1 MAKQTR
7 REIYITC
14 NGKSADDMLRTLT
27 DHAAKL
33 DAQIEKLRASGKG
46 STKECKELVSVS
58 GQLHKQ
64 LKQNISSTEMIDKV
78 MKNLAGSTTAQLRK
92 ALQAVRHEMSLSSE
106 ASGKLPQLRKQMEA
120 LKAQIDKNTGAIH
133 NQSGAW
139 NTAMKNL
146 TAYVGLF
153 SLFNKAKELV
163 TGAIKKNFEYSGS
176 LTDIRKVSGLTMDQV
191 KQLSTEL
198 AKIDTRTSVDGLA
211 QLAYQGAKL
220 GMSKYGVEGMTQFVK
235 AADKIN
241 VALGEELGEEA
252 LPALSK
258 MVEVMGLIPKM
269 GIEKAMDATGSA
281 MFKLST
287 TSTATSNDIVEFS
300 KRLTG
305 VARTAGITTDQLLAL
320 GSASSSMML
329 MPEVSSTALGKFIVA
344 LQKNHNLIAK
354 ELGIPDETI
363 KNLYAS
369 GHAMDAIVLVL
380 EKMRDKGNMN
390 ALGGIFKDLG
400 SDGQRLVTAMVTMSK
415 NVDMLKDHLYESEEA
430 FREATAVTNEY
441 EMQQQSA
448 IGILERA
455 NNLWEKAF
463 VNPDGVDAVKGMA
476 EWWYEMSQ
484 MMTSS
489 PLLKGTLQVALQ
501 MVLLALKAVA
511 TLLPVIIGYMASQG
525 IYSGIMLIK
534 NYGLALWSAVKQMY
548 AYVTATRTATAAQT
562 GLNSAMKLNPWVA
575 LASVIV
581 AVAGAVYGYTQQ
593 AKEAAKA
600 EMEAQR
606 QANAWKDTLG
616 QAAVETANL
625 NKKLENYKRMM
636 NESNLSQKERQGL
649 ISRFNKDFRSYIS
662 NLGIEIKSVKDLRDH
677 YSELAQEA
685 QRATYYRMME
695 KAKQQALPKL
705 DADRDTAANEL
716 IKQLKNANLDLF
728 GVTFQDIDRWVSKG
742 ANGNAIYKYMV
753 SKLPVQQTG
762 MFSGLRYNIDE
773 NGRLY
778 TTNKAG
784 RRAYAD
790 YQNLDLL
797 SASRWYAN
805 ATGRRRKKEKEIE
818 DNYHKWFSEDYTPY
832 PEETPGTLENNA
844 PEKGTTT
851 GSRGGK
857 TGSGGNPN
865 NTEKNVAKDRANALI
880 ANIKAFYE
888 EQMRKYLEWVAQM
901 NADGEKISE
910 GQQKEQMDYLQ
921 SQMERA
927 LGKARQSIATLDNGW
942 KKFFQYMDEDVM
954 VYDDETSKQLL
965 ESIGKADVSELHKL
979 FYKLSGDLSRENNK
993 TLAEN
998 LGALLDQIFANGSKE
1013 LREAAEKLLARQR
1026 EIQKIL
1032 NEHDYTGAVNRNTRS
1047 EFDRLGF
1054 LQPAKD
1060 IRADSPEGLD
1070 KMNAAFDKLT
1080 TKARESITVL
1090 YSLNPE
1096 SRDFKSQFLDFLSV
1110 ANEGFDFSEL
1120 KAQNLKALYLE

>member
-27 DHAAKL
+27 DHAAEL
-33 DAQIEKLRASGKG
+33 DAQIKKLIADGKG

-64 LKQNISSTEMIDKV
+64 IKQNISSTEMIDKV

-92 ALQAVRHEMSLSSE
+92 ALQAVRHEISLSSE

-133 NQSGAW
+133 NQSSAW
-139 NTAMKNL
+139 STAMKNL
-146 TAYVGLF
+146 TAYVGMF
-153 SLFNKAKELV
+153 ALFNRAKELV

-176 LTDIRKVSGLTMDQV
+176 LTDIRKVSGMAMEDV
-191 KQLSTEL
+191 NKLSTEL

-258 MVEVMGLIPKM
+258 MVEVMGLIPRM

-329 MPEVSSTALGKFIVA
+329 MPEVASTAMGKFIAA
-344 LQKNHNLIAK
+344 LQRNHNLIAK

-476 EWWYEMSQ
+476 EW
-484 MMTSS
+484 
-489 PLLKGTLQVALQ
+489 
-501 MVLLALKAVA
+501 
-511 TLLPVIIGYMASQG
+511 
-525 IYSGIMLIK
+525 
-534 NYGLALWSAVKQMY
+534 
-548 AYVTATRTATAAQT
+548 
-562 GLNSAMKLNPWVA
+562 
-575 LASVIV
+575 
-581 AVAGAVYGYTQQ
+581 
-593 AKEAAKA
+593 
-600 EMEAQR
+600 
-606 QANAWKDTLG
+606 
-616 QAAVETANL
+616 
-625 NKKLENYKRMM
+625 
-636 NESNLSQKERQGL
+636 
-649 ISRFNKDFRSYIS
+649 
-662 NLGIEIKSVKDLRDH
+662 
-677 YSELAQEA
+677 
-685 QRATYYRMME
+685 
-695 KAKQQALPKL
+695 
-705 DADRDTAANEL
+705 
-716 IKQLKNANLDLF
+716 
-728 GVTFQDIDRWVSKG
+728 
-742 ANGNAIYKYMV
+742 
-753 SKLPVQQTG
+753 
-762 MFSGLRYNIDE
+762 
-773 NGRLY
+773 
-778 TTNKAG
+778 
-784 RRAYAD
+784 
-790 YQNLDLL
+790 
-797 SASRWYAN
+797 
-805 ATGRRRKKEKEIE
+805 
-818 DNYHKWFSEDYTPY
+818 
-832 PEETPGTLENNA
+832 
-844 PEKGTTT
+844 
-851 GSRGGK
+851 
-857 TGSGGNPN
+857 
-865 NTEKNVAKDRANALI
+865 
-880 ANIKAFYE
+880 
-888 EQMRKYLEWVAQM
+888 
-901 NADGEKISE
+901 
-910 GQQKEQMDYLQ
+910 
-921 SQMERA
+921 
-927 LGKARQSIATLDNGW
+927 
-942 KKFFQYMDEDVM
+942 
-954 VYDDETSKQLL
+954 
-965 ESIGKADVSELHKL
+965 
-979 FYKLSGDLSRENNK
+979 
-993 TLAEN
+993 
-998 LGALLDQIFANGSKE
+998 
-1013 LREAAEKLLARQR
+1013 
-1026 EIQKIL
+1026 
-1032 NEHDYTGAVNRNTRS
+1032 
-1047 EFDRLGF
+1047 
-1054 LQPAKD
+1054 
-1060 IRADSPEGLD
+1060 
-1070 KMNAAFDKLT
+1070 
-1080 TKARESITVL
+1080 
-1090 YSLNPE
+1090 
-1096 SRDFKSQFLDFLSV
+1096 
-1110 ANEGFDFSEL
+1110 
-1120 KAQNLKALYLE
+1120 